1 MYEWMECIDGR
12 PAKRLEVWGYKE
24 GWMKSV
30 NGDRE
35 EGEGVAECKKC
46 KKALNI

>member
-1 MYEWMECIDGR
+1 MDQKERKKRVYEWIECIDGR
-12 PAKRLEVWGYKE
+12 PAKILEVWGYNE

-35 EGEGVAECKKC
+35 D
-46 KKALNI
+46 